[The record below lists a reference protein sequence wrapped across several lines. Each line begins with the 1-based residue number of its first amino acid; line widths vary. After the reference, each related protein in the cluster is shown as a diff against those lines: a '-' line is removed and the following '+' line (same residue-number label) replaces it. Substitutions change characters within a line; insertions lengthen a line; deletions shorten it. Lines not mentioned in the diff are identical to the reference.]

1 MRRSI
6 NTITLEHLKTSK
18 IAKIVCKISKK
29 VVRPVDKAFLHVIQI
44 LYIQNLQIWKRIFS
58 AYFNVLQ
65 PLKLGKLALGDF
77 VFDKT
82 RMEFKRE
89 IVHIM
94 LFSIHLRANS
104 MDNVLM
110 RW

>member
-1 MRRSI
+1 MYAEI
-6 NTITLEHLKTSK
+6 PYKLQP
-18 IAKIVCKISKK
+18 ISKK
-29 VVRPVDKAFLHVIQI
+29 VVRSVGKAFSHVIQI
-44 LYIQNLQIWKRIFS
+44 LYILQNLQIWKRIFS
-58 AYFNVLQ
+58 TYLNVLQ

-94 LFSIHLRANS
+94 IVFNTFTC
-104 MDNVLM
+104 
-110 RW
+110 